1 MKNKTVISGIGG
13 GIGFAG
19 ILQIVFIVL
28 KLCGIITWRW
38 TLVLLPII
46 IDVSLTI
53 LALLIVLF
61 YLIVILLRDL

>member
-13 GIGFAG
+13 GISFVG

-28 KLCGIITWRW
+28 KLCDIITWRW
-38 TLVLLPII
+38 ALVLLPII

-61 YLIVILLRDL
+61 YLIITLLRDL